1 MAMKITVSSGKQ
13 RRPRP
18 KSPNV
23 NLTAEAYDTLL
34 ALSDQH
40 GISMR
45 KLASE
50 IIMQAS
56 ENLEVAKSDG

>member
-1 MAMKITVSSGKQ
+1 MVVKITVSCGKQ
-13 RRPRP
+13 KRPRP

-40 GISMR
+40 GVSMR

-56 ENLEVAKSDG
+56 ENLEVAKNEG